1 MAEASAKAKVEREAK
16 MQRAQALKR
25 EKELAATKAKA
36 DRAAAAKLRLEERAA
51 QALADKERRERE
63 RKEKIAAM
71 ANAPPR
77 IVKPLRRSQK
87 KVVRPPLPEHLKG
100 RARHSKPTTVPVP
113 FALGADRENVD
124 PTSPGTPV
132 PRRTLPYPI
141 SPVVIN
147 EGPTPGRAIPHSPDA
162 RVVAHA
168 RNVEVFLTTLERRLA
183 GNDAILSSIL
193 AK

>member
-1 MAEASAKAKVEREAK
+1 MTFGAPW
-16 MQRAQALKR
+16 LC
-25 EKELAATKAKA
+25 AACTPA
-36 DRAAAAKLRLEERAA
+36 
-51 QALADKERRERE
+51 
-63 RKEKIAAM
+63 
-71 ANAPPR
+71 
-77 IVKPLRRSQK
+77 V
-87 KVVRPPLPEHLKG
+87 
-100 RARHSKPTTVPVP
+100 KPTTVPVP
-113 FALGADRENVD
+113 FALGSERENVD

-141 SPVVIN
+141 SPVVIDA
-147 EGPTPGRAIPHSPDA
+147 GPTPGRAIPHSPDA